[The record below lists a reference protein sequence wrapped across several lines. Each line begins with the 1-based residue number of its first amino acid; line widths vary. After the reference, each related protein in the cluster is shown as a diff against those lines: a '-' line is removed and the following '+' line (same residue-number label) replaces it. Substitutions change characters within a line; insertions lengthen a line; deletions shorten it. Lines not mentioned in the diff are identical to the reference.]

1 MLQKCCVAE
10 FIGTFVLVFVGTGAI
25 IINAL
30 TGEITSMGIALT
42 FGFTV
47 AILIYCLGNVSGAH
61 LNPAV
66 TVALTLTGKLE
77 PKKTLPYIAS
87 QLLGSILASL
97 TLLFLF
103 GKVGNLGATQPR
115 YGWQQSFVLEFIL
128 TFILMFVIMAVIMHK
143 HGIGMSA
150 AAIGAAVGLDAM
162 FGGPISGA
170 SMNPA
175 RSLGPALVSATF
187 ANQWIYL
194 IAPLGG
200 AILAAFLYKLLLKEH
215 DIGISIEKVVS
226 SEKKAVSSEGMP

>member
-10 FIGTFVLVFVGTGAI
+10 FIGTFMLVFAGTGAI

-42 FGFTV
+42 FGLTV
-47 AILIYCLGNVSGAH
+47 AILIYCLWNVSGAH

-87 QLLGSILASL
+87 QLFGSILASL

-103 GKVGNLGATQPR
+103 GKVSNLGATQPR

-194 IAPLGG
+194 IAPMGG

-215 DIGISIEKVVS
+215 DIGLSIENAVS
-226 SEKKAVSSEGMP
+226 SEEKAVSSEGMP

>member
-10 FIGTFVLVFVGTGAI
+10 FIGTFLLVFAGTGAI
-25 IINAL
+25 IINTL

-42 FGFTV
+42 FGLTV

-77 PKKTLPYIAS
+77 PKKTLPYIIS
-87 QLLGSILASL
+87 QCIGSILASL
-97 TLLFLF
+97 TLLSLF
-103 GKVGNLGATQPR
+103 GHVSNLGATQPR
-115 YGWQQSFVLEFIL
+115 YGWQQSFILEFIL
-128 TFILMFVIMAVIMHK
+128 TFILMFVIMAVIMQK

-150 AAIGAAVGLDAM
+150 TAIGAAVGLDAM

-187 ANQWIYL
+187 HNQWIYL
-194 IAPLGG
+194 VAPLGG
-200 AILAAFLYKLLLKEH
+200 AILAAFLCRLLFKENSV
-215 DIGISIEKVVS
+215 GLSIEKPVS
-226 SEKKAVSSEGMP
+226 SKEALL

>member
-1 MLQKCCVAE
+1 VLQKCCVAE
-10 FIGTFVLVFVGTGAI
+10 FIGTFVLVFAGTGAI

-87 QLLGSILASL
+87 QFFGSILASL

-103 GKVGNLGATQPR
+103 GKVSNLGATQPR

-128 TFILMFVIMAVIMHK
+128 TFILMFVIMAVVMNK

-150 AAIGAAVGLDAM
+150 TAIGTAVGLDAM

-187 ANQWIYL
+187 HNQWIYL

-200 AILAAFLYKLLLKEH
+200 AILAAFLYKLLLKEN
-215 DIGISIEKVVS
+215 DIGLPIE
-226 SEKKAVSSEGMP
+226 KAVSSEGMP